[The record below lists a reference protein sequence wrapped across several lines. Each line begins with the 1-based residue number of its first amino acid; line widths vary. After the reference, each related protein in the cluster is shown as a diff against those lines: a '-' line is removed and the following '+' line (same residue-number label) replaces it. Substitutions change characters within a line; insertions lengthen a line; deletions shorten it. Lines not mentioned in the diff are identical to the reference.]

1 MSGNDDIFDLTGQT
15 AFVTGA
21 GQNTGRGIAI
31 RLAKQGAAVA
41 VNDYFLERAEA
52 VAKEINDAGGKAVA
66 VQADVGDIASV
77 TAAFEKTKAAIGPVS
92 ILVNNAGNRG
102 PGGFDSKFPLFWE
115 TDPADWDAFFR
126 VNLFG
131 VMNCCRVACPDMVK
145 AQYGRIITIIS
156 DAGRV
161 GEPRMADYAA
171 AKAGA
176 AGFMRGLARDLGKF
190 NVTANNIAI
199 SSQAPPSMTPENEA
213 EFMATDRAKAQMS
226 RYIIRRFGRP
236 DDIAAMVAYLASS
249 AASWVTAQTYPV
261 NGGYSVSM

>member
-1 MSGNDDIFDLTGQT
+1 
-15 AFVTGA
+15 
-21 GQNTGRGIAI
+21 
-31 RLAKQGAAVA
+31 
-41 VNDYFLERAEA
+41 
-52 VAKEINDAGGKAVA
+52 
-66 VQADVGDIASV
+66 
-77 TAAFEKTKAAIGPVS
+77 
-92 ILVNNAGNRG
+92 
-102 PGGFDSKFPLFWE
+102 
-115 TDPADWDAFFR
+115 
-126 VNLFG
+126 
-131 VMNCCRVACPDMVK
+131 
-145 AQYGRIITIIS
+145 
-156 DAGRV
+156 
-161 GEPRMADYAA
+161 MADYAA

-236 DDIAAMVAYLASS
+236 EDIAAMVAYLASS